1 MDPAIP
7 LKLLLAALLGGV
19 IGVERE
25 MRDKP
30 AGLRTNILICVGS
43 TLFMSI
49 STKIAELLGGDP
61 ARIGAQIITGI
72 GFLGAGAV
80 LHSHGFVLGLTTAAT
95 IWVVAGVGMALGSG
109 MYMVAIFT
117 TALSLVTLYFLAF
130 IEDRIQGRKFYNYA
144 LVVSDL
150 NESLNAINKILQDNS
165 VAAASFNFKKRAG
178 HYRVWFN
185 LLIPRETNMKII
197 QGLSAVP
204 EIVQVETGNNGSGFA
219 AAPPPDEHGGPG
231 ETFRDPVH

>member
-1 MDPAIP
+1 MDPSIP
-7 LKLLLAALLGGV
+7 IKLILAALLGGI

-25 MRDKP
+25 IRDKP

-49 STKIAELLGGDP
+49 STKVAQILGGDP
-61 ARIGAQIITGI
+61 TRIAAQIISGI

-109 MYMVAIFT
+109 MYVVALFT
-117 TALSLVTLYFLAF
+117 TGMSLVTLYFLSF
-130 IEDRIQGRKFYNYA
+130 IEDKIQGRKLYSYA

-150 NESLNAINKILQDNS
+150 NQALASIHRVLQQSS
-165 VAAASFNFKKRAG
+165 VSAASFNFKKEAG
-178 HYRVWFN
+178 HYRVWFH
-185 LLIPRETNMKII
+185 LLTPRDTNIKII
-197 QGLSAVP
+197 QRLSEVP
-204 EIVQVETGNNGSGFA
+204 EIIQVETGSSAEDFA
-219 AAPPPDEHGGPG
+219 AVGPPRQPGGGAG
-231 ETFRDPVH
+231 ERLR

>member
-1 MDPAIP
+1 MDPSIP
-7 LKLLLAALLGGV
+7 IKLVLAAILGGI

-25 MRDKP
+25 IRDKP

-49 STKIAELLGGDP
+49 STKVAQLLGGDP
-61 ARIGAQIITGI
+61 TRIAAQIISGI

-109 MYMVAIFT
+109 LYLVAVFT
-117 TALSLVTLYFLAF
+117 TLMSLLTLYFLSF
-130 IEDRIQGRKFYNYA
+130 IEDRIQGRKAYSYTLIVPNLNQA
-144 LVVSDL
+144 LAS
-150 NESLNAINKILQDNS
+150 INKVLQDCS
-165 VAAASFNFKKRAG
+165 VTAVSFNFKKRAG

-185 LLIPRETNMKII
+185 LFIPKDTSVKII
-197 QGLSAVP
+197 QRLSEVP
-204 EIVQVETGNNGSGFA
+204 EITQVETGSNARDFA
-219 AAPPPDEHGGPG
+219 QVLTPTDGDDPD
-231 ETFRDPVH
+231 RLA

>member
-7 LKLLLAALLGGV
+7 IRLLLAAVLGGL
-19 IGVERE
+19 IGIERE
-25 MRDKP
+25 IRDKP

-43 TLFMSI
+43 ALFMSL
-49 STKIAELLGGDP
+49 SAQIAHLLGGDP
-61 ARIGAQIITGI
+61 TRIAAQIISGI

-109 MYMVAIFT
+109 MYLVAVFA
-117 TALSLVTLYFLAF
+117 TAMSLVTLYFLSF
-130 IEDRIQGRKFYNYA
+130 IEDKIQGRRSYSYA
-144 LVVSDL
+144 LVVTDL
-150 NESLNAINKILQDNS
+150 NQALASINKVLQDSS

-185 LLIPRETNMKII
+185 LLIPRETNIKII
-197 QGLSAVP
+197 QRLSEVP
-204 EIVQVETGNNGSGFA
+204 EIVQVETGSTARDFA
-219 AAPPPDEHGGPG
+219 AVLPG
-231 ETFRDPVH
+231 EPGAGEPLG